1 MNPNPK
7 PKLKPKHKTNP
18 RRTRWAATRGASY
31 DLQRFVV
38 ESTAAVVQGA
48 VVAAAAAAERA
59 EL

>member
-1 MNPNPK
+1 MAPCE
-7 PKLKPKHKTNP
+7 L
-18 RRTRWAATRGASY
+18 RVQGGGRTRSASY